1 VKYFKEVFHVKQNI
15 VKRRV
20 VELSDEVWKLV
31 RLEAIEQGV
40 SVSHLVEQLL
50 SRKLK
55 RLEKSRS
62 REDETKKAK

>member
-1 VKYFKEVFHVKQNI
+1 MKQNI